1 PEFRAAFNAAQPE
14 VSAFYTGIP
23 LHQGLWQGI
32 KGYAETAEGAS
43 LSGERR
49 RYLKKTMEA
58 FRRHGADL
66 DPAGKKRLEEID
78 VELTQL
84 TTKFSE
90 NVLDSTNA
98 FEMVITN
105 EADLAG
111 LPQSAQRKNK
121 EGWRFTLQAP
131 DYIEV
136 MTYLANPSIR
146 RQIFESYAV
155 RATEPER

>member
-111 LPQSAQRKNK
+111 LPPTARDSARQSAERKGK
-121 EGWRFTLQAP
+121 PGWRFTLQGP
-131 DYIEV
+131 DYIAV
-136 MTYLANPSIR
+136 MTYLDN
-146 RQIFESYAV
+146 
-155 RATEPER
+155 